1 MTELKVF
8 VSSVQ
13 KELEDERLIV
23 QNLIQTDPFL
33 QRHCLPIL
41 YELEPASPDDAL
53 EECLELV
60 TECQIYILIVWKE
73 YGAPINGLSITHWEY
88 RRAKENGIPILAFIR
103 GSANLKREAATGS
116 LLAELKKDNFK
127 RKRFSNV
134 IDLQKEIR
142 AALAKLLEKR
152 FSVAPTSDEDEIADN
167 TIEATSTFESQHLK
181 HVPVT
186 ELDLD
191 VGRELILSTKDESEP
206 DALSERD
213 ILSALALRGLLIR
226 DPEHSEHFSTAAGLV
241 FLGRDPSAVLPHCRV
256 SADAYRGKELDGDP
270 SDQEDIRGPMPSVVE
285 KVVAFIDRN
294 TRHPM
299 RVVGL
304 NRVRLDEYPTEAIR
318 EAVVNALA
326 HRNYEDG
333 GRRIMV
339 EVFSD
344 RVVISSPGNP
354 PNPITLAKLRKG
366 TYKPCS
372 RNPVI
377 AQCLS
382 YFHRIEERGSGFR
395 RMRDAMLDHGLE
407 RPKLGTNTG
416 YFQVTL
422 GGPGDDLDRLRVPA
436 AVAGQLI
443 SPSIEAELTDRQR
456 EMVKMLANGEELT
469 SKRCQEVFSVSRP
482 SLAKDFGRLIA
493 LGIAEK
499 QGQGRATRYILAAG
513 GIVKES

>member
-1 MTELKVF
+1 MADLKVF

-23 QNLIQTDPFL
+23 QNLILTDAFL
-33 QRHCLPIL
+33 QRYCTPVL
-41 YELEPASPDDAL
+41 YEFEPASPDDAL
-53 EECLELV
+53 EECLNLV
-60 TECQIYILIVWKE
+60 AKCQIYILMVWKE
-73 YGAPINGLSITHWEY
+73 YGEPTNGLSITHWEY
-88 RRAKENGIPILAFIR
+88 RRAKEAGIPILAFIR
-103 GSANLKREAATGS
+103 GPANLKREAGTDS

-134 IDLQKEIR
+134 IDLQKEVR
-142 AALAKLLEKR
+142 AALARLLEKQ
-152 FSVAPTSDEDEIADN
+152 FGLSPSSDENEIAEH
-167 TIEATSTFESQHLK
+167 TIEATSTFESRHLQ

-191 VGRELILSTKDESEP
+191 VGRELILATGQESEP

-213 ILSALALRGLLIR
+213 VLSALALRGLIVR
-226 DPEHSEHFSTAAGLV
+226 NPERSEHFVTAAGLV
-241 FLGRDPSAVLPHCRV
+241 FLGRDPSAVFPQCRV
-256 SADAYRGKELDGDP
+256 SADAYRGTELDGDP
-270 SDQEDIRGPMPSVVE
+270 NDQEDIRGPMPLVVD
-285 KVVAFIDRN
+285 KIVAFIDHN

-326 HRNYEDG
+326 HRNYEDA

-344 RVVISSPGNP
+344 RMTISSPGNP
-354 PNPITLAKLRKG
+354 PSPITLAKLRKG
-366 TYKPCS
+366 TCKPCS

-407 RPKLGTNTG
+407 KPKLGTNTG
-416 YFQVTL
+416 YFQITL
-422 GGPGDDLDRLRVPA
+422 SGPADDLDRLRIPSA
-436 AVAGQLI
+436 AVEEI
-443 SPSIEAELTDRQR
+443 VSPSIEAQLNDRQR
-456 EMVKMLANGEELT
+456 RIVRHVLEEGSVARRWCVETFHVANDTAGRDLKGLVDLGVLDRMGSGRSTKYVVSKSTGT
-469 SKRCQEVFSVSRP
+469 S
-482 SLAKDFGRLIA
+482 
-493 LGIAEK
+493 
-499 QGQGRATRYILAAG
+499 
-513 GIVKES
+513 

>member
-1 MTELKVF
+1 MAELKVF

-23 QNLIQTDPFL
+23 RNLILTDAFL
-33 QRHCLPIL
+33 QRYCTPVL
-41 YELEPASPDDAL
+41 YEFEPASPEDAL
-53 EECLELV
+53 EECLTLV
-60 TECQIYILIVWKE
+60 AECQIYVLMVWKE
-73 YGAPINGLSITHWEY
+73 YGEPTNGLSITHWEY
-88 RRAKENGIPILAFIR
+88 RRAKEAGIPILAFIR
-103 GSANLKREAATGS
+103 GPTNLKREAGTDS
-116 LLAELKKDNFK
+116 LLAELKRDNFK

-134 IDLQKEIR
+134 IDLQKEVR
-142 AALAKLLEKR
+142 AALARLLEKQ
-152 FSVAPTSDEDEIADN
+152 FGVCPTSDENEIAEH
-167 TIEATSTFESQHLK
+167 TIEATSTFESRHLQ

-191 VGRELILSTKDESEP
+191 VGRELILSTRQESEP

-213 ILSALALRGLLIR
+213 VLAALALRGLIVR
-226 DPEHSEHFSTAAGLV
+226 DPEHSEHFVTAAGLV
-241 FLGRDPSAVLPHCRV
+241 FLGRDPSAVFPHCRV
-256 SADAYRGKELDGDP
+256 SADAYRGTELDGDP
-270 SDQEDIRGPMPSVVE
+270 NDQEDIRGPMPLVVD
-285 KVVAFIDRN
+285 KIAAFIDRN

-354 PNPITLAKLRKG
+354 PSPITLAELRKG

-407 RPKLGTNTG
+407 KPKLGTNTG
-416 YFQVTL
+416 YFQITL
-422 GGPGDDLDRLRVPA
+422 VGPGDDLDRLRVPTS
-436 AVAGQLI
+436 AVGQVI
-443 SPSIEAELTDRQR
+443 PPSMEEQLNDRQR
-456 EMVKMLANGEELT
+456 RIVALMAEGEAVTSRQCVELFGITRDTAARDMSQLVDLGLAQKLG
-469 SKRCQEVFSVSRP
+469 
-482 SLAKDFGRLIA
+482 AGRS
-493 LGIAEK
+493 
-499 QGQGRATRYILAAG
+499 TRYVLAIPG
-513 GIVKES
+513 T